1 VHESY
6 LEFGRED
13 AAALQVKEGEIVTL
27 TGNGAEIKIKVKVGQ
42 RLPKGVLFAPY
53 HFGSAG
59 LNRIWHGAAVTPIQ
73 VSK

>member
-1 VHESY
+1 
-6 LEFGRED
+6 
-13 AAALQVKEGEIVTL
+13 
-27 TGNGAEIKIKVKVGQ
+27 VKVGA

-59 LNRIWHGAAVTPIQ
+59 LNRIWHGAAVTPVQ